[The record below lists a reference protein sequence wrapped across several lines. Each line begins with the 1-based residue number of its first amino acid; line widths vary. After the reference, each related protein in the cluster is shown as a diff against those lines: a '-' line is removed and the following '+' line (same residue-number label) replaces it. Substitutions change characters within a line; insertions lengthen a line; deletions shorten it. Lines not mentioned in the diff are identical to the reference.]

1 MNKISKYVKNMD
13 TNAIQLNIDIQKKL
27 RYIRDDLVGSL
38 RLDRLSNKRDDI
50 INNYLKYITIYKYIL
65 CIVDEDND
73 NMQKLY
79 DVFS

>member
-1 MNKISKYVKNMD
+1 MD